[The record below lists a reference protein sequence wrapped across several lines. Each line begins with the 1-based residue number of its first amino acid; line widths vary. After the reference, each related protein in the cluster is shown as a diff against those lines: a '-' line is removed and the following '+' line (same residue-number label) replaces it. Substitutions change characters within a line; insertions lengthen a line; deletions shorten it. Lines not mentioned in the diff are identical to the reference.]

1 MTTPRRRRRAAA
13 RPAAAATVLSP
24 LAARRSPL
32 AARRS
37 PPAAPVGL
45 ADCAQGAAYGL
56 VIGVTPDAESAV
68 PAVARP
74 LRAL

>member
-32 AARRS
+32 
-37 PPAAPVGL
+37 AAPVGL